1 MGDSPVSSLVW
12 CDLAFN
18 YRLQILF
25 DPDGNQ
31 SETLCNRAL
40 GAAKKSV
47 QLAPQRWQHWNQLGI
62 IAALPGILLY
72 QELNII
78 LNVM

>member
-1 MGDSPVSSLVW
+1 M
-12 CDLAFN
+12 
-18 YRLQILF
+18 F

-62 IAALPGILLY
+62 IAALPGTVLVSLKLKVIF
-72 QELNII
+72 
-78 LNVM
+78 NVAFTLRKHLFHALFVCYIHFSF